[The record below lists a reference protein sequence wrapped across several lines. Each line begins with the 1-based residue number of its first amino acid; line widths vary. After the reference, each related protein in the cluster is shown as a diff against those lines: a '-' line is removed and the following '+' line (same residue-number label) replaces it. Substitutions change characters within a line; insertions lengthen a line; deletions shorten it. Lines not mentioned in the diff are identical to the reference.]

1 MKKTID
7 IWPGNSFEDIA
18 KIDIFFSDME
28 IIKKRKIE
36 KLSFPVDGYNYNVM
50 EWRSVD
56 GGKTFLYC
64 GYGKFCKT
72 LEEAEQYANEV

>member
-1 MKKTID
+1 
-7 IWPGNSFEDIA
+7 
-18 KIDIFFSDME
+18 ME

-56 GGKTFLYC
+56 GGKTFWYC

-72 LEEAEQYANEV
+72 LEEAEQYAGEV